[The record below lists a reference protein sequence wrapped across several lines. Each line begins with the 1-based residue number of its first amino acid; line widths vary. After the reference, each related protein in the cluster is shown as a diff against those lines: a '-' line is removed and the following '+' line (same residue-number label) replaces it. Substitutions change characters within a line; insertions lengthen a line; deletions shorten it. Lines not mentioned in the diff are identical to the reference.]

1 MPDEKPGKIKII
13 DSKEY
18 LGAVKDLVLSGR
30 TVSLTV
36 TGGSMTPFLAGGR
49 DRVFLSPVTAPLRKG
64 NVVMYTRPN
73 GQYILH
79 RIVRVRECSVFD
91 IAGDAQTE
99 IECGVRREQIFAK
112 VTSIERKGKRI
123 SPPSFFWF
131 FFAHI
136 WIRLIPARKKIIRL
150 ETALH
155 IKL

>member
-1 MPDEKPGKIKII
+1 MPDAKPEKIKII
-13 DSKEY
+13 DSKEF

-49 DRVFLSPVTAPLRKG
+49 DRVFLSPVTAPLKKG
-64 NVVMYTRPN
+64 DIVMYTRPN

-79 RIVRVRECSVFD
+79 RIVRVRECNVFD

-99 IECGVRREQIFAK
+99 IECGVRREQIFAE
-112 VTSIERKGKRI
+112 VTSIERKGRKI

-136 WIRLIPARKKIIRL
+136 WIRLIPARQRIMGLRFILYK
-150 ETALH
+150 E
-155 IKL
+155 

>member
-1 MPDEKPGKIKII
+1 MPDAKPEKIKII
-13 DSKEY
+13 DSKEF

-49 DRVFLSPVTAPLRKG
+49 DRVFLSPVTAPLKRG
-64 NVVMYTRPN
+64 DVVMYTRPN

-79 RIVRVRECSVFD
+79 RIVRVRECNVFD

-99 IECGVRREQIFAK
+99 IECGVRREQIFAE
-112 VTSIERKGKRI
+112 VTSIERKGRKI

-136 WIRLIPARKKIIRL
+136 WIRLIPARQRIMGLRFILYKK
-150 ETALH
+150 
-155 IKL
+155 